1 MFGRKSV
8 MCARFLT
15 PTFAH
20 PLPYSPSP
28 PPPHPTPVASN
39 AKAFRKVTPASAK
52 RRVRIF
58 VGVMS
63 AYQVLSMLGGALGLY
78 GLSVASLLTLVTC
91 VAIVV
96 VYVTAS
102 CKLQSVLEATMEGS
116 AGGGGGTNT
125 TSTGRSRATSS
136 STRSILA
143 HTTSWV
149 RKNSGA
155 KGQKRHK
162 HLATIMKAARGIV
175 VCFVFYII
183 GAVGFGTIPPGFART
198 SCMLILFS
206 MQICA
211 DFVLLR
217 YYRAAI
223 MSGATRRQGS
233 NTTAGGTSDNNTVTS
248 VVPASAAST
257 VGGETKNS
265 FTESSISSTEMPSSA
280 SGSTDIV
287 VAPGLPGAVNA
298 PNTPTTALRLL
309 IDGP

>member
-1 MFGRKSV
+1 
-8 MCARFLT
+8 
-15 PTFAH
+15 
-20 PLPYSPSP
+20 
-28 PPPHPTPVASN
+28 
-39 AKAFRKVTPASAK
+39 
-52 RRVRIF
+52 
-58 VGVMS
+58 
-63 AYQVLSMLGGALGLY
+63 MLGGVLDLY
-78 GLSVASLLTLVTC
+78 GLSVISLLTLVTC

-96 VYVTAS
+96 VYITAS

-125 TSTGRSRATSS
+125 STARSRATSS
-136 STRSILA
+136 SSRSILA

-175 VCFVFYII
+175 ICLVFYLL
-183 GAVGFGTIPPGFART
+183 GAVGLGTLPPGFAKT
-198 SCMLILFS
+198 SCSLILFS
-206 MQICA
+206 MVICTHL
-211 DFVLLR
+211 VLLR

-223 MSGATRRQGS
+223 MSGATRRRGIS
-233 NTTAGGTSDNNTVTS
+233 TTDAGGTTSDNNTVTP
-248 VVPASAAST
+248 VSAAST
-257 VGGETKNS
+257 VRGETKNS
-265 FTESSISSTEMPSSA
+265 FTESSLSTEIPSSV
-280 SGSTDIV
+280 SGSTDNIV